1 MRSRLQAILEQ
12 KQLTGQGFANI
23 PPAANDAVMDMNII
37 RQERTTIWGSRDCY
51 FS

>member
-12 KQLTGQGFANI
+12 KQLTGQGFANTNHGLSDPVTDI
-23 PPAANDAVMDMNII
+23 GTFRKEKTA
-37 RQERTTIWGSRDCY
+37 IWGSRDCY